1 MKWKRMAAA
10 VLAASILTGSAL
22 AADALPAKNGQTAKT
37 APIVLETQGSFAIG
51 GTTVSHDGTYSD
63 KHFLEPQGQKAFGD
77 HAYVFYQVPV
87 QAKKYP
93 IVFQHGGA
101 QSKRTWETTPD
112 GREGFQNIFL
122 RKGYSVYLLDQ
133 PRIGEAGLATVPDNG
148 ANPYASNPMYADKAL
163 YMLSRVGTFKGDQPI
178 PFQNAA
184 VPKDAAS
191 YDQFQR
197 TWTPYEGQLDDDV
210 SADALAKLFDKIG
223 PAILVTH
230 SMGGTVGWRTP
241 FRTDNVKAIVAFE
254 PGGSPFLFPE
264 GEVPAVEVPVY
275 APVAA
280 QAKAVP
286 LADFMKLTKIPI
298 ILYYG
303 DNIADKP
310 TSEVGPDKWRSEFDM
325 AKKFVAA
332 VNRHGGHAT
341 IVHLPDIGIKGNTHF
356 LMADLN
362 NQQIADLMANW
373 LHEQGLDK

>member
-1 MKWKRMAAA
+1 MWKKMAAA
-10 VLAASILTGSAL
+10 VLAASILTGTAW
-22 AADALPAKNGQTAKT
+22 AADTASVPAQTAAQK
-37 APIVLETQGSFAIG
+37 PIVLETQGSFAIG
-51 GTTVSHDGTYSD
+51 GTAVKHDGTYSD
-63 KHFLEPQGQKAFGD
+63 QHFLESQGQKAYGD
-77 HAYVFYQVPV
+77 HAYVFYQIPV

-163 YMLSRVGTFKGDQPI
+163 YQLCRVGTFDGDQPV
-178 PFQNAA
+178 PFKNTAF
-184 VPKDAAS
+184 PKDAAS

-223 PAILVTH
+223 PAVLVTH

-264 GEVPAVEVPVY
+264 GEVPQAEIPVY

-286 LADFMKLTKIPI
+286 LKDFMKLTKIPI

-310 TSEVGPDKWRSEFDM
+310 SKQVGPDKWRSEFDM

-332 VNRHGGHAT
+332 VNRHGGHAE

-356 LMADLN
+356 LMSDLN

-373 LHEQGLDK
+373 LHKQGLDV

>member
-1 MKWKRMAAA
+1 MWKKMAAA
-10 VLAASILTGSAL
+10 VLAAGILTGTAW
-22 AADALPAKNGQTAKT
+22 AADTASVPARTAAQK
-37 APIVLETQGSFAIG
+37 PIVLETQGSFAIG
-51 GTTVSHDGTYSD
+51 GTAVKHDGTYSD
-63 KHFLEPQGQKAFGD
+63 QHFLEPQGQKAYGD
-77 HAYVFYQVPV
+77 HAYVFYQIPA

-163 YMLSRVGTFKGDQPI
+163 YQLCRVGTFDGDQPV
-178 PFQNAA
+178 PFKNTAF
-184 VPKDAAS
+184 PKDAAS

-223 PAILVTH
+223 PAVLVTH

-264 GEVPAVEVPVY
+264 GEVPQAEIPVY

-286 LADFMKLTKIPI
+286 LKDFMKLTKIPI

-310 TSEVGPDKWRSEFDM
+310 SKQVGPDKWRSEFDM

-332 VNRHGGHAT
+332 VNRHGGHAE

-356 LMADLN
+356 LMSDLN

-373 LHEQGLDK
+373 LHKQGLDV

>member
-1 MKWKRMAAA
+1 MAAA
-10 VLAASILTGSAL
+10 VLAVSILTGTAW
-22 AADALPAKNGQTAKT
+22 AADTASVPAQTAAQK
-37 APIVLETQGSFAIG
+37 PIVLETQGSFAIG
-51 GTTVSHDGTYSD
+51 GTAVKHDGTYSD
-63 KHFLEPQGQKAFGD
+63 QHFLEPQGQKAYGD
-77 HAYVFYQVPV
+77 HAYVFYQIPV

-133 PRIGEAGLATVPDNG
+133 PRIGEAGLSTVPDNG

-163 YMLSRVGTFKGDQPI
+163 YQLCRVGTFDGDQPV
-178 PFQNAA
+178 PFKNTAF
-184 VPKDAAS
+184 PKDAAS

-223 PAILVTH
+223 PAVLVTH

-264 GEVPAVEVPVY
+264 GEVPQAEIPVY

-286 LADFMKLTKIPI
+286 LKDFMKLTKIPI

-310 TSEVGPDKWRSEFDM
+310 SKQVGPDKWRSEFDM

-332 VNRHGGHAT
+332 VNRHGGHAE

-356 LMADLN
+356 LMSDLN

-373 LHEQGLDK
+373 LHKQGLDV

>member
-1 MKWKRMAAA
+1 MAAA
-10 VLAASILTGSAL
+10 VLAASILTGTAW
-22 AADALPAKNGQTAKT
+22 AADTASVPARTAAQK
-37 APIVLETQGSFAIG
+37 PIVLETQGSFAIG
-51 GTTVSHDGTYSD
+51 GTAVKHDGTYSD
-63 KHFLEPQGQKAFGD
+63 QHFLESQGQKAYGD
-77 HAYVFYQVPV
+77 HAYVFYQIPA

-163 YMLSRVGTFKGDQPI
+163 YQLCRVGTFDGDQPV
-178 PFQNAA
+178 PFKNTAF
-184 VPKDAAS
+184 PKDAAS

-223 PAILVTH
+223 PAVLVTH

-264 GEVPAVEVPVY
+264 GEVPQAEIPVY

-286 LADFMKLTKIPI
+286 LKDFMKLTKIPI

-310 TSEVGPDKWRSEFDM
+310 SKQVGPDKWRSEFDM

-332 VNRHGGHAT
+332 VNRHGGHAE
-341 IVHLPDIGIKGNTHF
+341 IIHLPDIGIKGNTHF
-356 LMADLN
+356 LMSDLN

-373 LHEQGLDK
+373 LHKQGLDV

>member
-1 MKWKRMAAA
+1 MAAA
-10 VLAASILTGSAL
+10 VLAASILTGTAW
-22 AADALPAKNGQTAKT
+22 AADTASVPARTAAQK
-37 APIVLETQGSFAIG
+37 PIVLETQGSFAIG
-51 GTTVSHDGTYSD
+51 GTAVKHDGTYSD
-63 KHFLEPQGQKAFGD
+63 QHFLEPQGQKAYGD
-77 HAYVFYQVPV
+77 HAYVFYQIPA

-163 YMLSRVGTFKGDQPI
+163 YQLCRVGPFDGDQPV
-178 PFQNAA
+178 PFKNTAF
-184 VPKDAAS
+184 PKDAAS

-223 PAILVTH
+223 PAVLVTH
-230 SMGGTVGWRTP
+230 SMGGTVGWRTL

-264 GEVPAVEVPVY
+264 GEVPQAEIPVY

-286 LADFMKLTKIPI
+286 LKDFMKLTKIPI

-310 TSEVGPDKWRSEFDM
+310 SKQVGPDKWRSEFDM

-332 VNRHGGHAT
+332 VNRHGGHAE

-356 LMADLN
+356 LMSDLN

-373 LHEQGLDK
+373 LHKQGLDV

>member
-1 MKWKRMAAA
+1 MWKKMAAA
-10 VLAASILTGSAL
+10 VLAASILTGAAW
-22 AADALPAKNGQTAKT
+22 AADTAAVPARTAAQK
-37 APIVLETQGSFAIG
+37 PIVLETQGSFAIG
-51 GTTVSHDGTYSD
+51 GTAVKHDGTYSD
-63 KHFLEPQGQKAFGD
+63 QHFLEPQGQKAYGD
-77 HAYVFYQVPV
+77 HAYVFYQIPA

-163 YMLSRVGTFKGDQPI
+163 YQLCRVGTFDGDQPV
-178 PFQNAA
+178 PFKNTAF
-184 VPKDAAS
+184 PKDAAS

-223 PAILVTH
+223 PAVLVTH

-264 GEVPAVEVPVY
+264 GEVPQAEIPVY

-286 LADFMKLTKIPI
+286 LKDFMKLTKIPI

-310 TSEVGPDKWRSEFDM
+310 SKQVGPDKWRSEFDM

-332 VNRHGGHAT
+332 VNRHGGHAE

-356 LMADLN
+356 LMSDLN

-373 LHEQGLDK
+373 LHKQGVDVW

>member
-1 MKWKRMAAA
+1 
-10 VLAASILTGSAL
+10 
-22 AADALPAKNGQTAKT
+22 
-37 APIVLETQGSFAIG
+37 
-51 GTTVSHDGTYSD
+51 
-63 KHFLEPQGQKAFGD
+63 
-77 HAYVFYQVPV
+77 
-87 QAKKYP
+87 
-93 IVFQHGGA
+93 
-101 QSKRTWETTPD
+101 
-112 GREGFQNIFL
+112 
-122 RKGYSVYLLDQ
+122 
-133 PRIGEAGLATVPDNG
+133 
-148 ANPYASNPMYADKAL
+148 MYADKAL
-163 YMLSRVGTFKGDQPI
+163 YQLCRVGTFDGDRPV
-178 PFQNAA
+178 PFKNTAF
-184 VPKDAAS
+184 PKDAAS

-223 PAILVTH
+223 PAVLVTH

-264 GEVPAVEVPVY
+264 GEVPQAEIPVY

-286 LADFMKLTKIPI
+286 LKDFMKLTKIPI

-310 TSEVGPDKWRSEFDM
+310 SKQVGPDKWRSEFDM

-332 VNRHGGHAT
+332 VNRHGGHAE

-356 LMADLN
+356 LMSDLN

-373 LHEQGLDK
+373 LHKQGADV

>member
-1 MKWKRMAAA
+1 MWKKMAAA
-10 VLAASILTGSAL
+10 VLAASILTGAAW
-22 AADALPAKNGQTAKT
+22 AADTAAVPVRT
-37 APIVLETQGSFAIG
+37 AAQKPIVLETQGSFAIG
-51 GTTVSHDGTYSD
+51 GTAVKHDSTYSD
-63 KHFLEPQGQKAFGD
+63 QHFLDPQGQKAYGD
-77 HAYVFYQVPV
+77 HAYVFYQIPA
-87 QAKKYP
+87 QAKTYP
-93 IVFQHGGA
+93 LVFQHGGA

-163 YMLSRVGTFKGDQPI
+163 YQLCRIGTFDGDQPV
-178 PFQNAA
+178 PFKNTAF
-184 VPKDAAS
+184 PKDAAS

-223 PAILVTH
+223 PAVLVTH

-264 GEVPAVEVPVY
+264 GEVPQAEIPVY

-286 LADFMKLTKIPI
+286 LKDFMKLTKIPI

-310 TSEVGPDKWRSEFDM
+310 SKQVGPDKWRSEFDM
-325 AKKFVAA
+325 AKKFVSA
-332 VNRHGGHAT
+332 VNRHGGHAE

-356 LMADLN
+356 LMSDLN

-373 LHEQGLDK
+373 LHKQGVDV

>member
-1 MKWKRMAAA
+1 MWKKMAAA
-10 VLAASILTGSAL
+10 VLASSILTGTAW
-22 AADALPAKNGQTAKT
+22 AADTASVPARTAAQK
-37 APIVLETQGSFAIG
+37 PIVLETQGSFAIG
-51 GTTVSHDGTYSD
+51 GTAVKHDGTYSD
-63 KHFLEPQGQKAFGD
+63 QHFLEPQGQKAYGD
-77 HAYVFYQVPV
+77 HAYVFYQIPV

-133 PRIGEAGLATVPDNG
+133 PRIGEAGLATVSDNG

-163 YMLSRVGTFKGDQPI
+163 YQLCRVGTFDGDQPV
-178 PFQNAA
+178 PFKNTAF
-184 VPKDAAS
+184 PKDAAS

-223 PAILVTH
+223 PAVLFTH

-264 GEVPAVEVPVY
+264 GEVPQAEIPVY

-286 LADFMKLTKIPI
+286 LKDFMKLTKIPI

-310 TSEVGPDKWRSEFDM
+310 SKQVGPDKWRSEFDM
-325 AKKFVAA
+325 AKKFVAV
-332 VNRHGGHAT
+332 VNRHGGHAE

-356 LMADLN
+356 LMSDLN

-373 LHEQGLDK
+373 LHKQGLDV

>member
-1 MKWKRMAAA
+1 MWKKMAAA
-10 VLAASILTGSAL
+10 VLAASILTGTAW
-22 AADALPAKNGQTAKT
+22 AADTAAVPAQTAAQK
-37 APIVLETQGSFAIG
+37 PIVLETQGSFAIG
-51 GTTVSHDGTYSD
+51 GTAVKHDGTYSD
-63 KHFLEPQGQKAFGD
+63 QHFLEPQGQKAYGD
-77 HAYVFYQVPV
+77 HAYVFYQIPA

-163 YMLSRVGTFKGDQPI
+163 YQLCRVGTFDGDRPV
-178 PFQNAA
+178 PFKNTAF
-184 VPKDAAS
+184 PKDAAC

-223 PAILVTH
+223 PAVLVTH

-241 FRTDNVKAIVAFE
+241 FLTDNVKAIVAFE

-264 GEVPAVEVPVY
+264 GEVPQAEIPVY

-286 LADFMKLTKIPI
+286 LKDFMKLTKIPI

-310 TSEVGPDKWRSEFDM
+310 SKQVGPDKWRSEFDM

-332 VNRHGGHAT
+332 VNRHGGHAE

-356 LMADLN
+356 LMSDLN

-373 LHEQGLDK
+373 LHKQEVDVL

>member
-1 MKWKRMAAA
+1 MWKKMAAA
-10 VLAASILTGSAL
+10 VLAASILTGTAW
-22 AADALPAKNGQTAKT
+22 AADTASVPARTAAQK
-37 APIVLETQGSFAIG
+37 PIVLETQGSFAIG
-51 GTTVSHDGTYSD
+51 GTAVKHDGTYSD
-63 KHFLEPQGQKAFGD
+63 QHFLEPQGQKAYGD
-77 HAYVFYQVPV
+77 HAYVFYQIPA

-163 YMLSRVGTFKGDQPI
+163 YQLCRVGTFDGDQPV
-178 PFQNAA
+178 PFKNTAF
-184 VPKDAAS
+184 PKDAAS

-223 PAILVTH
+223 PAVLVTH

-264 GEVPAVEVPVY
+264 GEVPQAEIPVY

-286 LADFMKLTKIPI
+286 LKDFMKLTKIPI

-310 TSEVGPDKWRSEFDM
+310 SKQVGPDKWRSEFDM

-332 VNRHGGHAT
+332 VNRHGGHAE

-356 LMADLN
+356 LMSDLN
-362 NQQIADLMANW
+362 NRQIADLMANW
-373 LHEQGLDK
+373 LHKQGLDV

>member
-1 MKWKRMAAA
+1 MWKKMAAA
-10 VLAASILTGSAL
+10 VLAASILTGTSW
-22 AADALPAKNGQTAKT
+22 AADTASVPARTAAQK
-37 APIVLETQGSFAIG
+37 PIVLETQGSFAIG
-51 GTTVSHDGTYSD
+51 GTAVKHDGTYSD
-63 KHFLEPQGQKAFGD
+63 QHFLEPQGQKAYGD
-77 HAYVFYQVPV
+77 HAYVFYQIPV

-163 YMLSRVGTFKGDQPI
+163 YQLCRVGTFDGDQPV
-178 PFQNAA
+178 PFKNTAF
-184 VPKDAAS
+184 PKDAVS

-223 PAILVTH
+223 PAVLVTH

-264 GEVPAVEVPVY
+264 GEVPQAEIPVY

-286 LADFMKLTKIPI
+286 LKDFMKLTKIPI

-310 TSEVGPDKWRSEFDM
+310 SKQVGPDKWRSEFDM

-332 VNRHGGHAT
+332 VNRHGGHAE
-341 IVHLPDIGIKGNTHF
+341 IVHLPDIGIKGNTLF
-356 LMADLN
+356 LMSDLN

-373 LHEQGLDK
+373 LHKQGLDV

>member
-1 MKWKRMAAA
+1 MWKKMAAA
-10 VLAASILTGSAL
+10 VLAAGILTGTAW
-22 AADALPAKNGQTAKT
+22 AADTASVPARTAAQK
-37 APIVLETQGSFAIG
+37 PIVLETQGSFAIG
-51 GTTVSHDGTYSD
+51 GTAGKHDGTYSD
-63 KHFLEPQGQKAFGD
+63 QHFLEPQGQKAYGD
-77 HAYVFYQVPV
+77 HAYVFYQIPA

-163 YMLSRVGTFKGDQPI
+163 YQLCRVGTFDGDQPV
-178 PFQNAA
+178 PFKNTAF
-184 VPKDAAS
+184 PKDAAS

-223 PAILVTH
+223 PAVLVTH

-264 GEVPAVEVPVY
+264 GEVPQAEIPVY

-286 LADFMKLTKIPI
+286 LKDFMKLTKIPI

-310 TSEVGPDKWRSEFDM
+310 SKQVGPDKWRSEFDM

-332 VNRHGGHAT
+332 VNRHGGHAE

-356 LMADLN
+356 LMSDLN

-373 LHEQGLDK
+373 LHKQGLDV

>member
-1 MKWKRMAAA
+1 MWKKMAAA
-10 VLAASILTGSAL
+10 VLAAGILTGTAW
-22 AADALPAKNGQTAKT
+22 AADTAAVPARTAAQK
-37 APIVLETQGSFAIG
+37 PIVLETQGSFAIG
-51 GTTVSHDGTYSD
+51 GTAVKHDGTYSD
-63 KHFLEPQGQKAFGD
+63 QHFLEPQGQKAYGD
-77 HAYVFYQVPV
+77 HAYVFYQIPV

-163 YMLSRVGTFKGDQPI
+163 YQLCRVGTFDGDQPV
-178 PFQNAA
+178 PFKNTAF
-184 VPKDAAS
+184 PKDAAS

-223 PAILVTH
+223 PAVLVTH

-264 GEVPAVEVPVY
+264 GEVPQAEIPVY

-286 LADFMKLTKIPI
+286 LKDFMKLTKIPI

-310 TSEVGPDKWRSEFDM
+310 SKQVGPDKWRSEFDM

-332 VNRHGGHAT
+332 VNRHGGHAE

-356 LMADLN
+356 LMSDLN

-373 LHEQGLDK
+373 LHKQGLDV

>member
-1 MKWKRMAAA
+1 MWKKMAAA
-10 VLAASILTGSAL
+10 VLAASILTG
-22 AADALPAKNGQTAKT
+22 AAWADDTAAVPVRT
-37 APIVLETQGSFAIG
+37 AAQNPIVLETQGSFAIG
-51 GTTVSHDGTYSD
+51 GTAVKHDGTYSD
-63 KHFLEPQGQKAFGD
+63 QHFLEPQGQKAYGD
-77 HAYVFYQVPV
+77 HAYVFYQIPA
-87 QAKKYP
+87 QAKTYP
-93 IVFQHGGA
+93 LVFQHGGA

-163 YMLSRVGTFKGDQPI
+163 YQLCRIGTFDGDQPV
-178 PFQNAA
+178 PFKNTAF
-184 VPKDAAS
+184 PKDAAS

-223 PAILVTH
+223 PAVLVTH

-264 GEVPAVEVPVY
+264 GEVPQAEIPVY

-286 LADFMKLTKIPI
+286 LKDFMKLTKIPI

-310 TSEVGPDKWRSEFDM
+310 SKQVGPDKWRSEFDM

-332 VNRHGGHAT
+332 VNRHGGHAE

-356 LMADLN
+356 LMSDLN

-373 LHEQGLDK
+373 LHKQGVDV

>member
-1 MKWKRMAAA
+1 MWKKMAAA
-10 VLAASILTGSAL
+10 VLAASILTGTAW
-22 AADALPAKNGQTAKT
+22 AADTASVPARTAAQK
-37 APIVLETQGSFAIG
+37 PIVLETQGSFAIG
-51 GTTVSHDGTYSD
+51 GTAVKHDGTYSD
-63 KHFLEPQGQKAFGD
+63 QHFLEPQGQKAYGD
-77 HAYVFYQVPV
+77 HAYVFYQIPV

-163 YMLSRVGTFKGDQPI
+163 YQLCRVGTFDGDQPV
-178 PFQNAA
+178 PFKNTAF
-184 VPKDAAS
+184 PKDAAS

-223 PAILVTH
+223 PAVLVTH

-264 GEVPAVEVPVY
+264 EEVPQAEIPVY

-286 LADFMKLTKIPI
+286 LKDFMKLTKIPI

-310 TSEVGPDKWRSEFDM
+310 SKQVGPDKWRSEFDM

-332 VNRHGGHAT
+332 VNRHGGHAE

-356 LMADLN
+356 LMSDLN

-373 LHEQGLDK
+373 LHKQGLDV